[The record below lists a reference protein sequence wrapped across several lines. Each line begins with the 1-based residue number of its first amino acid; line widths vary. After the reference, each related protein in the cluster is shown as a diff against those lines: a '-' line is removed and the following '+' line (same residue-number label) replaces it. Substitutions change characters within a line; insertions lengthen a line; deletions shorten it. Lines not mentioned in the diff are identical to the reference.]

1 LKSSLL
7 RSRLPALAAVVFI
20 VSLIFL
26 GALVARKPGFLAEIL
41 RRPGAADHPAGANAV
56 KNTTQP
62 GRPSIE
68 STITRKLSD
77 LEVRP
82 ADIAVKY
89 SQQDRSLA
97 IQAAVPKGKPFEW
110 VVRQLS
116 DAVEGTSYRVSDCLV
131 DEKKLSC
138 TMVLSSSSK
147 RDPQVTLVVTSA
159 ERFLSG
165 NARMAFVVEDLEDTA
180 YQIAVGVLSFPEP
193 LTISLV
199 PAGKKAPLIAQLAEQ
214 YKKEVVVRL
223 PLEPAGKVPPELQ
236 QSTIMVH
243 YSEQSIRAMVSAAA
257 QRIINVKGYSN
268 LWGSR
273 ALEDSRVMTIV
284 FEEIK
289 KQRGYFIETKSARN
303 SVAGPIAQRLAVPYE
318 NVTARL
324 DNAPTPDLVA
334 EIKRDAA
341 IAQLK
346 GFLVVR
352 CAGTRRLGDALK
364 AALPF
369 LRQNGVRLVFVSDIV
384 KRAAD

>member
-1 LKSSLL
+1 MKSSLL
-7 RSRLPALAAVVFI
+7 RSRLPALAAAVFI
-20 VSLIFL
+20 VSLICL
-26 GALVARKPGFLAEIL
+26 GAIVARKPGLLVEIL
-41 RRPGAADHPAGANAV
+41 HRPGAADHPAGTNPA

-62 GRPSIE
+62 GRSSIE

-116 DAVEGTSYRVSDCLV
+116 NAVEGTSYRVSDCLV

-138 TMVLSSSSK
+138 TMVLSPASK

-159 ERFLSG
+159 DRFLTS
-165 NARMAFVVEDLEDTA
+165 NARMAFVIEDLEDTA

-199 PAGKKAPLIAQLAEQ
+199 PVGKKAPLIAQLAEQ

-223 PLEPAGKVPPELQ
+223 PLEPAGKVPAEFQ
-236 QSTIMVH
+236 QATIMVH
-243 YSEQSIRAMVSAAA
+243 YSEQSIRAMVCAAA

-289 KQRGYFIETKSARN
+289 KQHGYFIETKSARN

-318 NVTARL
+318 NVSARL
-324 DNAPTPDLVA
+324 DNAPDLVA

-341 IAQLK
+341 IAQMK
-346 GFLVVR
+346 GSLVVR

-369 LRQNGVRLVFVSDIV
+369 LRQSGVRLVFVSDIV